1 MAYCWI
7 TNLPRYAAAIWLAFC
22 LAALIGCGERDLIVR
37 IAGERFI
44 MELAV
49 DEAARVTGLS
59 YRDSFPEAN
68 GYDGGGMLFVFPE
81 PQMLQ
86 FWMYECLIDID
97 VIFLDANGTV
107 TAVHRM
113 PAEPPRRQGETE
125 QQYRNRLPYYASRLP
140 AQFAIELPA
149 GSIDRLNVQVDQRI
163 DLPLERLKA
172 MAE

>member
-1 MAYCWI
+1 MKHRFPFSTI
-7 TNLPRYAAAIWLAFC
+7 
-22 LAALIGCGERDLIVR
+22 AALLLAVCTLAGCGERDVIVE
-37 IAGERFI
+37 IAGERFF
-44 MELAV
+44 MELAL
-49 DEAARVTGLS
+49 DEEARTQGMS
-59 YRDSFPEAN
+59 YRDSFPDAE

-81 PQMLQ
+81 PEVLQ

-97 VIFLDANGTV
+97 VIFLDAQGTV

-113 PAEPPRRQGETE
+113 PAESPRREGESFAE
-125 QQYRNRLPYYASRLP
+125 YDRRLPRYSSRVP

-163 DLPLERLKA
+163 DLPLDRLKA